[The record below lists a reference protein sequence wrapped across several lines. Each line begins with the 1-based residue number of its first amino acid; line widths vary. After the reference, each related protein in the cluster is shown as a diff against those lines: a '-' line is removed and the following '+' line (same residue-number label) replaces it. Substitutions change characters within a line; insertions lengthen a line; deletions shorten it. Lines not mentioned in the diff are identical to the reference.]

1 MMRVIALASLPV
13 LLLLSGCGRSSEVA
27 AAAAPTP
34 IAVAR
39 GVVEVQGGL
48 VRVLAPRDG
57 VVLAAPAQEG
67 DEVAQGQMLVRIDD
81 RQARLMDAVSA
92 SDVAERRAQA
102 DVAAARAAAAEV
114 EEGRLSRLAAADA
127 TPRQD
132 YDQAAAA
139 AAVLR
144 REQRQAQVAIG
155 AADARRALS
164 AFEVAVRDVHAPVA
178 GRIVRRT
185 VATGA
190 YATATAPLFVIEP
203 QGPRVVRAE
212 LDESFADRVRPGMA
226 AVVSPEFQA
235 GGGERAQVLR
245 VADVLGGPALAEDA
259 TGRPDARVVTITLAL
274 PTAAKFRV
282 GQRVLVRFT
291 P

>member
-1 MMRVIALASLPV
+1 
-13 LLLLSGCGRSSEVA
+13 
-27 AAAAPTP
+27 
-34 IAVAR
+34 
-39 GVVEVQGGL
+39 
-48 VRVLAPRDG
+48 
-57 VVLAAPAQEG
+57 
-67 DEVAQGQMLVRIDD
+67 MLVRIDD